1 MKKKND
7 MDRPSI
13 EELQFLQALNSS
25 YRLLLNYGARR
36 IKEMEITMAQA
47 YMLVFLGLHPDMT
60 LEDISKEL
68 LLAKSAIH
76 LTLHQPIFQP
86 SVSSQHFGRYVSYN
100 IRYGTRTEDV
110 IEIPQKQS
118 DEKYTHTFEGWEED
132 VSTFVTDN
140 AVYTAK
146 FSTKVNKDQDGVQ
159 G

>member
-25 YRLLLNYGARR
+25 CRLLLNYGARR

-76 LTLHQPIFQP
+76 LTLHQLVKGGYLEKVPVP
-86 SVSSQHFGRYVSYN
+86 H
-100 IRYGTRTEDV
+100 EDRC
-110 IEIPQKQS
+110 ENRREREA
-118 DEKYTHTFEGWEED
+118 DEKRRQRRNDHDTREWRNEQAD
-132 VSTFVTDN
+132 
-140 AVYTAK
+140 
-146 FSTKVNKDQDGVQ
+146 DG
-159 G
+159 

>member
-7 MDRPSI
+7 LNRPSI

-76 LTLHQPIFQP
+76 LTLHQLVEGGYLEKVPVPHDRRMYHFKLWDKATALLPIFYSLMRDINKRAL
-86 SVSSQHFGRYVSYN
+86 SVLSDDERKVFLNLLGRVN
-100 IRYGTRTEDV
+100 QKIKTE
-110 IEIPQKQS
+110 
-118 DEKYTHTFEGWEED
+118 Y
-132 VSTFVTDN
+132 
-140 AVYTAK
+140 
-146 FSTKVNKDQDGVQ
+146 KDK
-159 G
+159 

>member
-7 MDRPSI
+7 LNRPSI

-76 LTLHQPIFQP
+76 LTLRQLVAGGYIERVPVPHDRRHQYRRRACGGGPCTR
-86 SVSSQHFGRYVSYN
+86 HGAGRQAQGRSAQA
-100 IRYGTRTEDV
+100 G
-110 IEIPQKQS
+110 
-118 DEKYTHTFEGWEED
+118 
-132 VSTFVTDN
+132 
-140 AVYTAK
+140 
-146 FSTKVNKDQDGVQ
+146 DQGRDHLRGYQ